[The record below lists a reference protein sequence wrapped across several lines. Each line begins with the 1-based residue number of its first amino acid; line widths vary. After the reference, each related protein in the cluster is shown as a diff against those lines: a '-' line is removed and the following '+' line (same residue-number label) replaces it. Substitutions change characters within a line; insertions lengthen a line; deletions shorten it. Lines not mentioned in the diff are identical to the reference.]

1 MTLIRCPECKK
12 QISDIAQQCPYCGCC
27 DFTPKPKKKI
37 SKKKLLFYLLFPV
50 IMAMLAISVQN
61 KPLPSYSYASTQNTL
76 NRQQEEA
83 LPAETT
89 DTPQE
94 EALPDEAVSAPQ
106 EETSP
111 EETIEAPQQNDEPTF
126 EDMGL

>member
-27 DFTPKPKKKI
+27 DFTPKPKEEI
-37 SKKKLLFYLLFPV
+37 SKKKLLFFLLFPV
-50 IMAMLAISVQN
+50 IMAIVAINLQN
-61 KPLPSYSYASTQNTL
+61 NRQSPSYSYASVQRQNTTTSL
-76 NRQQEEA
+76 QEN
-83 LPAETT
+83 
-89 DTPQE
+89 
-94 EALPDEAVSAPQ
+94 LPDEAVSAPQ
-106 EETSP
+106 ENLPEENIGEPQENLP